1 MKRDIITIDEDA
13 CTGCGACI
21 PNCPEGALQ
30 LIDGKAR
37 LVSDLYC
44 DGLGAC
50 IGNCPED
57 AITIENREAEP
68 YDESRV
74 MENIV
79 KQGDN
84 TIKAHLAHLIA
95 HGEKELLREAEA
107 FLRDRG
113 FDPEKYKKSHDKQEE
128 TPAKER
134 EDHGTEGRQEGKA
147 AGKTSFQPS
156 SLGHWPVQFHL
167 LNPRASVYEKSD
179 LLLAADCTAFTAGNF
194 HSDYLQGKTL
204 AVACP
209 KLDSN
214 QQVYLEKLI
223 TLIDEGK
230 INTLSV
236 LIMEVPCCRGLLKLA
251 ETAREHASRNIP
263 IKRMVMSVKGELLQE
278 EWM

>member
-74 MENIV
+74 MENI
-79 KQGDN
+79 G
-84 TIKAHLAHLIA
+84 
-95 HGEKELLREAEA
+95 R
-107 FLRDRG
+107 
-113 FDPEKYKKSHDKQEE
+113 QEE
-128 TPAKER
+128 TP
-134 EDHGTEGRQEGKA
+134 D
-147 AGKTSFQPS
+147 KTSFQPS
-156 SLGHWPVQFHL
+156 SLSHWPVQFHL
-167 LNPRASVYEKSD
+167 LNPCASVYEKSD

-194 HSDYLQGKTL
+194 HSAYLQGKTL
-204 AVACP
+204 AIACP

-223 TLIDEGK
+223 TLIDDGK